1 MTITI
6 PKKENNEKQS
16 KSKRNNSS
24 NPNNNIPDVLVP
36 VLYTSPKHVR
46 SIKIYLETNHLL
58 NKNYRISKMSKTKMA
73 IPLNNKIISNSSTD
87 IEIQALVN
95 NMNGAMEMKVTYDV
109 VSSTTFKQA
118 KLKLLKS
125 GSDNNR
131 TKVSKKRKRRIF
143 GKHLVVL
150 IFLFL
155 LSTIVVRLS
164 HCLRNLLSTSQN
176 HLQTSSFVFNVI

>member
-46 SIKIYLETNHLL
+46 SIKIYLETNNLL

-143 GKHLVVL
+143 GKHLVV
-150 IFLFL
+150 
-155 LSTIVVRLS
+155 
-164 HCLRNLLSTSQN
+164 
-176 HLQTSSFVFNVI
+176 